1 MTKYIILEEEKKIAI
16 LYSSYSLEEVI
27 NIQSNYNT
35 DDIYLGKITNILK
48 SINVAFIKL
57 EEWRKNGFLVLED
70 NFLSNPN
77 NNNNNVGDEI
87 IVQIIK
93 EEISDK
99 GPTVS
104 ENINIRDREIKIYL
118 YGENTIHIDKNYKHR
133 NKQSLLIFGRL
144 IKPRELGLSIRETK
158 KRINLWD
165 LTWRI
170 HSLTEKSLTVK
181 KRIKDRIYSPCL
193 ISCRQEIIDTIL
205 KKILIQKETVIIV
218 ESKDQAFHIKKKLRS
233 TSNKKN
239 RVFVEY
245 WLKKELNNYKNN
257 VNYLVRKILNSNT
270 TLSTGG
276 HIIIEKTEA
285 LTSIDVNSGSFNKLR
300 SSRETILWINLA
312 ATKEIISQLK
322 LKNISGII
330 VVDFIG
336 MINQV
341 DQLLLLEYLD
351 TQLQL
356 NLTESK
362 IIQISEIGLVE
373 ITKKREGK
381 NIYDVFTRKCSK
393 CRGLGYV
400 KKQMLPNK
408 ISTNF
413 LEMNSIYG

>member
-1 MTKYIILEEEKKIAI
+1 MTKYIILEEEKKMAI

-27 NIQSNYNT
+27 NVQSNYNT
-35 DDIYLGKITNILK
+35 DDIYLGKIANILK
-48 SINVAFIKL
+48 GINVAFIKL

-70 NFLSNPN
+70 GSLSNRS
-77 NNNNNVGDEI
+77 NNNVGDEI

-93 EEISDK
+93 EEISNK

-104 ENINIRDREIKIYL
+104 KNINIRDREIKIHL
-118 YGENTIHIDKNYKHR
+118 FGNNIIHIDKNYKHR

-144 IKPRELGLSIRETK
+144 IKPKELGLSIGETK
-158 KRINLWD
+158 KSIDLWD
-165 LTWRI
+165 LTWRL
-170 HSLTEKSLTVK
+170 HSLTDKSLVVK
-181 KRIKDRIYSPCL
+181 ERIRDRIPSPCL
-193 ISCRQEIIDTIL
+193 ISCRQEISDAIL
-205 KKILIQKETVIIV
+205 KKVLIHKETVIIV
-218 ESKDQAFHIKKKLRS
+218 ESKDQAFHIKKKFKS
-233 TSNKKN
+233 TSKKRS
-239 RVFVEY
+239 RVFIEY
-245 WLKKELNNYKNN
+245 CLKKELNNYKNN
-257 VNYLVRKILNSNT
+257 VNYLIRKILNSNT
-270 TLSTGG
+270 KLSTGG

-285 LTSIDVNSGSFNKLR
+285 LTSIDVNSGSFNKLK

-312 ATKEIISQLK
+312 ATKEIINQLK

-330 VVDFIG
+330 IVDFIG
-336 MINQV
+336 MINQI

-381 NIYDVFTRKCSK
+381 NIYDVFTKKCSK
-393 CRGLGYV
+393 CIGLGYV

>member
-35 DDIYLGKITNILK
+35 DDIYLGKIANILK
-48 SINVAFIKL
+48 GINVAFIKL

-70 NFLSNPN
+70 DSLSDRS
-77 NNNNNVGDEI
+77 NNNNVGDEI

-93 EEISDK
+93 EEISNK

-104 ENINIRDREIKIYL
+104 KNINIRDREIKIYL
-118 YGENTIHIDKNYKHR
+118 FGNNIIHIDKNYKHR

-144 IKPRELGLSIRETK
+144 IKPKELGLSIGETK
-158 KRINLWD
+158 KSIDLWD
-165 LTWRI
+165 LTWRL
-170 HSLTEKSLTVK
+170 HSLTDKSLLVK
-181 KRIKDRIYSPCL
+181 ERIKDRIPSPCL
-193 ISCRQEIIDTIL
+193 ISCRQEISDAIL
-205 KKILIQKETVIIV
+205 KKVLIHKETVIIV
-218 ESKDQAFHIKKKLRS
+218 ESKDQAFHIKKKFKS
-233 TSNKKN
+233 TSKKS
-239 RVFVEY
+239 RVFIEY
-245 WLKKELNNYKNN
+245 WSKKELNNYKNN
-257 VNYLVRKILNSNT
+257 VNYLIRKILNSNT
-270 TLSTGG
+270 KLSTGG

-285 LTSIDVNSGSFNKLR
+285 LTSIDVNSGSFNKLK

-312 ATKEIISQLK
+312 ATKEIINQLK

-330 VVDFIG
+330 IVDFIG

-381 NIYDVFTRKCSK
+381 NIYDVFTKKCSK
-393 CRGLGYV
+393 CIGLGYV